1 MKKLTVDYTPHVVRR
16 VTIEVPDDV
25 DEKHLNPYDWYEEI
39 SDAVERVE
47 GYELESVSYYDVD
60 FVSLD

>member
-39 SDAVERVE
+39 SDAVERGE
-47 GYELESVSYYDVD
+47 GYELESVSY
-60 FVSLD
+60 

>member
-25 DEKHLNPYDWYEEI
+25 DEKSISTRMTGTRKSRTRSNAAKGMSWNPSAI
-39 SDAVERVE
+39 TTLTS
-47 GYELESVSYYDVD
+47 
-60 FVSLD
+60 